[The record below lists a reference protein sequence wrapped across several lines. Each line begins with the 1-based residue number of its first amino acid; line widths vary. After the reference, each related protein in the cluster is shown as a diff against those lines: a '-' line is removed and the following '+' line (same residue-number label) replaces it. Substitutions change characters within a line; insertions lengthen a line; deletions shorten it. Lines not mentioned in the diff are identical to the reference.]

1 MLELKNIYK
10 VYDSGTINEN
20 VLFKDFNLTVDD
32 GQFVS
37 VVGSNGSGKTSILNV
52 VCGSVDIQSGA
63 VFFNGSDITNMR
75 DFKRYSKIGRVY
87 QNPSMGTCAE
97 MTILENLS
105 LADNKGKSYN
115 LKKGTDKKRIDY
127 YRQQLR
133 SLNLGL
139 EDKLESKAGSLSGGQ
154 RQALAL
160 LMSVMVPIEI
170 LILDEHTAALDPSTA
185 EIIMNLTD
193 KIIKENAITAI
204 MVTHN
209 VRYALEYGN
218 RLIMLHKGK
227 IILDLINEQ
236 KLSTKKE
243 DILSLY
249 NNINIE

>member
-10 VYDSGTINEN
+10 VYDAGTINEN
-20 VLFKDFNLTVDD
+20 TLFEGLDLTVND
-32 GQFVS
+32 GEFVS

-52 VCGSVDIQSGA
+52 ICGSMDIQGGA
-63 VFFNGSDITNMR
+63 VFFDDRDITNMK
-75 DFKRYSKIGRVY
+75 DFMRYNKIGRVY
-87 QNPSMGTCAE
+87 QNPSMGTCAD

-105 LADNKGKSYN
+105 MADNKGKSYN
-115 LKKGTDKKRIDY
+115 LRAGTNKKRIDY
-127 YRQQLR
+127 YKERLC
-133 SLNLGL
+133 SLNLDL
-139 EDKLESKAGSLSGGQ
+139 ENKLYTKAGALSGGQ

-160 LMSVMVPIEI
+160 LMSVMEPIEI
-170 LILDEHTAALDPSTA
+170 LILDEHTAALDPNTA
-185 EIIMNLTD
+185 EIIMHLTN
-193 KIIKENAITAI
+193 KIIAENSITAM

-227 IILDLINEQ
+227 IILDLENE
-236 KLSTKKE
+236 KKQSAKKD